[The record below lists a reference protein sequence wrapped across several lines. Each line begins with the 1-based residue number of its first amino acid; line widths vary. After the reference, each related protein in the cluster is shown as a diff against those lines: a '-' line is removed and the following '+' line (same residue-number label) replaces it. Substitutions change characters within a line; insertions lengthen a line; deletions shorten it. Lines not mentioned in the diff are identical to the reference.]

1 MIARSVIGNTGTIM
15 SDLPAPVP
23 EQAVNDPAIAPPRR
37 STRVIAVANQKGGVG
52 KTTTAVNLGAALA
65 EAGQRVLL
73 VDLDPQG
80 NASTGVGVENRR
92 LAVSMYQVLLHGIPL
107 ADCILPTEI
116 PGLDLAPSNLELAGA
131 EIELVAVMSR
141 EARLRAAVAPVLDRY
156 DFVLIDC
163 PPALG
168 LLTVNAMT
176 AAAEVLVPIQCEY
189 YALEGLGQLIRNVDL
204 VRQNLN
210 PGLEIS
216 AIVCVMYDG
225 RTNLSQ
231 QVVDEVRRT
240 FGNTVLQ
247 TVVPRTV
254 RISEAP
260 SFGQPVITFDPR
272 SRGAEAYRDIAQEVL
287 DGTT

>member
-1 MIARSVIGNTGTIM
+1 
-15 SDLPAPVP
+15 
-23 EQAVNDPAIAPPRR
+23 
-37 STRVIAVANQKGGVG
+37 
-52 KTTTAVNLGAALA
+52 
-65 EAGQRVLL
+65 
-73 VDLDPQG
+73 
-80 NASTGVGVENRR
+80 
-92 LAVSMYQVLLHGIPL
+92 
-107 ADCILPTEI
+107 
-116 PGLDLAPSNLELAGA
+116 
-131 EIELVAVMSR
+131 
-141 EARLRAAVAPVLDRY
+141 VLDRY